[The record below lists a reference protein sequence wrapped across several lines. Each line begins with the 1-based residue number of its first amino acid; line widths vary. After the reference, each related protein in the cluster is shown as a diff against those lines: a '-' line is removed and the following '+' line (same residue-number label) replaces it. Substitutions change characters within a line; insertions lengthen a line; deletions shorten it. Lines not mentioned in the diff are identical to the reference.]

1 MEKLTLTRD
10 DIALEFERIK
20 AQHGDMSTIE
30 AYSILIGELNQHLWG
45 TVHMDWCRELDMPV
59 LIELQRED
67 MSAYYTELLA
77 KLREMGHEITPRK
90 INLEPPKS
98 PMCWTKRKYH

>member
-1 MEKLTLTRD
+1 MEQLTLTRD

-77 KLREMGHEITPRK
+77 KIREMGHEITPRK
-90 INLEPPKS
+90 INLGSPKS